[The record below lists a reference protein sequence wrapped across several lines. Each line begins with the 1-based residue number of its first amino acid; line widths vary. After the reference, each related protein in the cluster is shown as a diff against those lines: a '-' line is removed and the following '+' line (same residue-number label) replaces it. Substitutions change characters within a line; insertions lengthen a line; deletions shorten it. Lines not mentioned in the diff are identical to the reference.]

1 MPAAANAIIPEV
13 KIAENEGVSLVVQ
26 QSEDV
31 LVAMSDRAVEKAL
44 ELLRERGQGESM
56 LRVFVAGGGCSG
68 YQYGMA
74 ITQKA
79 EADDI
84 VMSRGDLTVLV
95 DPMSAPM
102 LVGASIDF
110 VEDTM
115 QSGFSISNPNAPA
128 GGGCSCGAGGGGGGC
143 GGGMGGG
150 GNCC

>member
-1 MPAAANAIIPEV
+1 M
-13 KIAENEGVSLVVQ
+13 VQ

-31 LVAMSDRAVEKAL
+31 LVAMTDRAVEKAL
-44 ELLRERGQGESM
+44 DLLRERGQGESM

-115 QSGFSISNPNAPA
+115 QSGFSISNPNVPA
-128 GGGCSCGAGGGGGGC
+128 GGGCSCGAGGGGGAGGC
-143 GGGMGGG
+143 GGGHGGG
-150 GNCC
+150 GGRCC